1 MKNLGFK
8 TKPVIFS
15 LIAVCAAALIF
26 WRVADPLRTGFVS
39 QAAVPEIAIEKFTLN
54 NGLTVIVHEDHR
66 SPWTAINLW
75 YHVGTKNEK
84 PGRHGIA
91 HLSEHLMFTGTL
103 RVNEDVAKMLKQM
116 GVKNATAST
125 DHDRT
130 RVMMDVPKKSFD
142 AALRLAAELMAGTA
156 EALTETKVDTVRREI
171 EKEVAR
177 NDDSPYI
184 FAEDLLR
191 SRIYPAEHPYSR
203 HPLRSIEG
211 INSISLADV
220 KEWFRTYYCPA
231 NAVLVVA
238 GSLKPQT
245 VRQQVEQYFGGIQ
258 PGQALSREQSPIP
271 GAAPIKRETVAGKIP
286 RQRLYMVW
294 NVPGYAEPDID
305 RLDLIRH
312 YLTLKIQEGKPSEK
326 PEPEVD
332 ISLKSYELG
341 GEFEIRL
348 TASTSEQLELL
359 EREVERQIKE
369 AMLQGP
375 APAEL
380 EQIKTELLSSLSS
393 DLEQIGGFGGKAGLL
408 AISEVFAGDPHHY
421 RKAYQR
427 MLETTPADVKAVC
440 SRWLAASPYVL
451 HVKDQ

>member
-26 WRVADPLRTGFVS
+26 WRVADPLQTGFVS

-54 NGLTVIVHEDHR
+54 NGLTVIVHEDPR
-66 SPWTAINLW
+66 SPWAAINLW
-75 YHVGTKNEK
+75 YHAGTRNDR

-91 HLSEHLMFTGTL
+91 HLSEHLMFTGTRRL
-103 RVNEDVAKMLKQM
+103 NEDVAKVLKQM

-130 RVMMDVPKKSFD
+130 RVMMDVPTKSLD
-142 AALRLAAELMAGTA
+142 EALRLVAELMVGTA
-156 EALTETKVDTVRREI
+156 EALTETKVDQVRREI
-171 EKEVAR
+171 EKEVAG
-177 NDDSPYI
+177 NDDSPYV

-191 SRIYPAEHPYSR
+191 SRIYPADHPYSR

-238 GSLKPQT
+238 GDLKPQT

-271 GAAPIKRETVAGKIP
+271 RAAPIKREMVAGKIP

-305 RLDLIRH
+305 RLDLLRH
-312 YLTLKIQEGKPSEK
+312 YLTFKIQESIPREK
-326 PEPEVD
+326 PEPEVE
-332 ISLKSYELG
+332 ISLKSHELG
-341 GEFEIRL
+341 GEFQIRL

-369 AMLQGP
+369 VMLQGP
-375 APAEL
+375 APADL
-380 EQIKTELLSSLSS
+380 EQITKELLSSLSS
-393 DLEQIGGFGGKAGLL
+393 DLEEIGGFGGKAGLL

-421 RKAYQR
+421 RKAYRR

-451 HVKDQ
+451 QVKNR